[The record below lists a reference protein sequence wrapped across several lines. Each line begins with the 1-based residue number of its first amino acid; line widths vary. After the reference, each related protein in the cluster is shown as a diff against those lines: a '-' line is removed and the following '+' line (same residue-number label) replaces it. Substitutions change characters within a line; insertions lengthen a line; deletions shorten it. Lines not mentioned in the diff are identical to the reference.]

1 MALNTKTG
9 AGWRWGYYIGIIYGV
24 ISLVGTFITY
34 FPPTRPQHDFE
45 KSRWQEIKEIDYIG
59 CFLYTGGLT
68 IFLIGLSWAGTPSH
82 PWDSASTIAL
92 IVVGFFLLVLC
103 FGYDFML
110 AKQPLFPLEL
120 LRQFREFTVLLVVV
134 FVAGMVFYSMSG
146 LLPQGSLYMFTSSQY
161 RIGVI
166 AIPAGVSEMLLGAF
180 ATLCMGFIGHLKLQ
194 ILVGLTMQTIAIAC
208 LSAVIPFNES
218 GWMAFQFFGMGAFQF
233 VTCVAYVIAGLNVPL
248 RYLGLASGLIGTF
261 RSAGGSVGNTIF
273 NTILKTV
280 VSEQLPKRISA
291 AAIANGFDTNNIAA
305 LVVATSNNAVGVP
318 DAFDTVPDATPA
330 IRAAA
335 AVAFREAYA
344 AGFRRVFWSSI
355 PFGVLAIIAAL
366 LIKDPSQ
373 YLTNHTAIHMQE
385 KTEVVKSSKPAS
397 QDLEREGV

>member
-1 MALNTKTG
+1 
-9 AGWRWGYYIGIIYGV
+9 
-24 ISLVGTFITY
+24 
-34 FPPTRPQHDFE
+34 
-45 KSRWQEIKEIDYIG
+45 
-59 CFLYTGGLT
+59 
-68 IFLIGLSWAGTPSH
+68 
-82 PWDSASTIAL
+82 
-92 IVVGFFLLVLC
+92 
-103 FGYDFML
+103 ML

-166 AIPAGVSEMLLGAF
+166 AVPAGVSEMLLGAF

-194 ILVGLTMQTIAIAC
+194 IIVGLTMQTIAIAC

-273 NTILKTV
+273 NTILKAV
-280 VSEQLPKRISA
+280 VSEQLPRRISA
-291 AAIANGFDTNNIAA
+291 AAMSNGFDANNIAV
-305 LVVATSNNAVGVP
+305 LIVATSNNALGVP
-318 DAFDTVPDATPA
+318 DAFDTVPGATPA
-330 IRAAA
+330 VQAAA
-335 AVAFREAYA
+335 AIAFREAYA

-355 PFGVLAIIAAL
+355 PFGVVAIIAAL
-366 LIKDPSQ
+366 LIKDPSL
-373 YLTNHTAIHMQE
+373 YLTNHTAIHMRE
-385 KTEVVKSSKPAS
+385 KAEQTSSVSKPES
-397 QDLEREGV
+397 KQLDKEGA